1 MKAKSLT
8 AVLFAS
14 ATLFFAGCVTTSD
27 TSSDTT
33 VGAGSDTTVVTSGGN
48 GTGGDNGLAC
58 RNYKR
63 KFVNNSQTVLDWT
76 NQAATDEEAAK
87 AFKEIADASYDN
99 STFLTGEPQQL
110 FSVASRDWKKAR
122 VDLLNMG
129 GSADSIT
136 AALAAH
142 DEVKNFCN
150 SIGEV
155 IP

>member
-1 MKAKSLT
+1 MKAKSLS

-14 ATLFFAGCVTTSD
+14 TTLFFASCA
-27 TSSDTT
+27 TSSNSSNDP
-33 VGAGSDTTVVTSGGN
+33 GSDSTVATSGGN

-63 KFVNNSQTVLDWT
+63 KFVNNSQTVIDWT
-76 NQAATDEEAAK
+76 EQAATDEEAAK

-99 STFLTGEPQQL
+99 STFLTGEPQRL
-110 FSVASRDWKKAR
+110 FSNASRDWKKAR
-122 VDLLNMG
+122 VDLLNIG

-150 SIGEV
+150 SIGQV

>member
-1 MKAKSLT
+1 VKTKSLT
-8 AVLFAS
+8 VVLIAS
-14 ATLFFAGCVTTSD
+14 ATLFFASCATTSD
-27 TSSDTT
+27 SGSNASSDS
-33 VGAGSDTTVVTSGGN
+33 GSDTTIATSGGN

-63 KFVNNSQTVLDWT
+63 KFVNNAQTVVDWT

-110 FSVASRDWKKAR
+110 FSTASTDWKKAR
-122 VDLLNMG
+122 IDLLNMG